1 MARTRKQKQQSAPAG
16 RAASAAASW
25 ADPDVRAA
33 RTTRNG
39 CRVGRQDYPSVRA
52 AFEALGL
59 PLAKHIRFRAELK
72 RKGRATFEGKRF
84 VLTE

>member
-1 MARTRKQKQQSAPAG
+1 MAKRKQPAPTG

-39 CRVGRQDYPSVRA
+39 CRVGRQSYPSVRA

-72 RKGRATFEGKRF
+72 AKGRATFEGRRF
-84 VLTE
+84 TLLD

>member
-1 MARTRKQKQQSAPAG
+1 MVKTRKQKQQTAP

-25 ADPDVRAA
+25 ADPDVRTA

-72 RKGRATFEGKRF
+72 AKGRATFEGRRF
-84 VLTE
+84 TLTD

>member
-1 MARTRKQKQQSAPAG
+1 MAKTRKQKQPAPAG

-25 ADPDVRAA
+25 SDPDVRAA

-39 CRVGRQDYPSVRA
+39 CRVGRQEYPSVRA

-72 RKGRATFEGKRF
+72 RKGKATFEGKRF
-84 VLTE
+84 TLTE